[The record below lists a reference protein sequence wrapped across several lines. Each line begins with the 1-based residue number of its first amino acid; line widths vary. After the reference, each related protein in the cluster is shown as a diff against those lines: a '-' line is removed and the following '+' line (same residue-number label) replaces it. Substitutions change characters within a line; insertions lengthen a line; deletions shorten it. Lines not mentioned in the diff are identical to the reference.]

1 MNRIAIVVLLLVASS
16 LSALASDLLTND
28 SGATAYGLRVEF
40 SEPVAI
46 TECGDVFLDVEQS
59 GASAVHWFSGG
70 ELPEWGRHW
79 LNWDPEGATI
89 VAYAWFGETEIIK
102 RESIRSTDW
111 TSQPFIL
118 EYAPDDEVSYYRGE
132 PRALAAAE
140 HWGMAGHQLSGI
152 RVVFAEDGL
161 LVQWELASG
170 RFANSSYVYDLRFSR
185 PDSSDTIFF
194 TADPNREL
202 LQVSASGDSLQHTE
216 LSTGHDSTVIAD
228 GETLTAFVPWFDT
241 PFGDSTRDLV
251 AWKAYANIIFRGDG
265 YTEYFGLPG
274 ESIYEKFLSLL
285 AGRQKILDY
294 AGIWNEGYR
303 LLEFSPQDEVSFYRD
318 EPRELDEADYW
329 GLPGHE
335 LLGIDVAFVEEG
347 LLVRWEIADAEFS
360 DSEYNYDLRFTRPG
374 STDTVFV
381 AAQPTRDSSH
391 VAASGDDLAHTMLTD
406 RVVTSHEID
415 GRYLTVFV
423 PSFVTPFGD
432 PLANLASWI
441 AYTGINYFTPE
452 STEYFEMPRQGTYEV
467 MMASAKL
474 RELEATWL
482 EQPYVVTFLDEH
494 VPVTCFLDGEVVPVA
509 DWPQWMEP
517 GGNLRGVKLQ
527 FREESLLARWEGY
540 GEEMLSDFSYSLHF
554 HKPGGGTHLYVTA
567 NPRTGSASVAMR
579 HGEEYYA
586 DLPLLKARILES
598 GYAVV
603 EVSYGELPSGDSI
616 EDLADWSMGVHL
628 NLAMDDR
635 NLGYQVGGG
644 ISYNV
649 SIASEQ
655 LRELEATWLEQPYVV
670 TFLDEHVPVT
680 CFLDGEVVPVADW
693 PQWMEPGG
701 NLRGVKLQFREE
713 SLLARWEGYGEE
725 MLSDFSYSLHF
736 HKPGGGTH
744 LYVTANPRTGSAS
757 VAMRHGEEYYADL
770 PLLKARILESGY
782 AVVEV
787 SYGELP
793 SGDSIEDLADWSM
806 GVHLNL
812 AMDDRNLGY
821 QVGGGISYNVSIAS
835 EQLRELEATWLE
847 QPYVYEFALGQS
859 PTHCRVD
866 GEEAPLE
873 SWPQWIEPGGQLR
886 GVKLQF
892 LEDSVLIRWESHGQE
907 MLSGFSYSLNFRSS
921 RDSNTFLNISVNPHA
936 NSVSVGQ
943 STNLLYED
951 LSGLVRAAVF
961 EAGYVVVEVAYS
973 ELPSGDP
980 LEYIDGWNASV
991 VARYP
996 LGLTSIDYTLGYGI
1010 SYWDAIARE
1019 RIRVALREIS
1029 AGLEDD
1035 PYLLQ
1040 FSVSDEPQLS
1050 RAGSSLT
1057 AEQETW
1063 GLPGHSLRGIK
1074 MTLVDDSLVVQWEM
1088 DEPFKL
1094 SSYSYDIR
1102 FVHPSSRDTV
1112 HVIVNPQTEEL
1123 ELAAASDTLGWSGIA
1138 IPSGSGMLVDGN
1150 RLTVLIP
1157 AFWTPF
1163 GVQSSALATWLAYCN
1178 IIYRGAWATDYYR
1191 MPGEAAFADLLYRE
1205 EALAVIEA
1213 HSTIWGD
1220 KTRILEFS
1228 EEDEVSFYRDGP
1240 LGLEN
1245 ANYWGLPGHQLLGL
1259 DLAFIAEGLLVRWE
1273 LADADFNES
1282 TYTYDLRLSRPDS
1295 MDTVFI
1301 AVDSSR
1307 LAPQLAASGDALPHT
1322 TIANEAGAGLLVD
1335 GRYLTAFIPSFATP
1349 FGDALAE
1356 TVAWTAYVNIS
1367 HRDGDS
1373 VEYFG
1378 LPGRATPS
1386 LFDWP
1391 SLPATLQY
1399 TENAVGVVLERE
1411 DLELDAEES
1420 HAWGLDGCDVST
1432 ISTAVVEDELLVEV
1446 SLHSLPSEI
1455 QFVYILR
1462 YVIDEARDCRM
1473 NIYIDP
1479 TEGIVRSMVKR
1490 DGGWTNLGVVPSSML
1505 VRRGT
1510 IRSRIPASSL
1520 TGLISLSEIRA
1531 SCVDLKIYHTGASE
1545 MFAFPGSSCQ
1555 ASSPLDEGATAE
1567 STEEDEGRQPSA
1579 DQESDASPESFQREV
1594 DAPLGLIDDFEDGDL
1609 VSRTGSLW
1617 TSYTWD
1623 GGALSSPL
1631 FVEQRPDDWYLAIDG
1646 SGQGG
1651 VGVETSFS
1659 ELDASACD
1667 EIYLVASTS
1676 MAVTIGVVVRSTD
1689 PEWPSGYR
1697 DTLAQLELPATE
1709 SPTQISTPLSS
1720 FLVEE
1725 WRRAS
1730 CNDCAVH
1737 LDPGRVFYIGVE
1749 VFNLQGQLRV
1759 YEIGFRAADR

>member
-467 MMASAKL
+467 MMASAK
-474 RELEATWL
+474 
-482 EQPYVVTFLDEH
+482 
-494 VPVTCFLDGEVVPVA
+494 
-509 DWPQWMEP
+509 
-517 GGNLRGVKLQ
+517 
-527 FREESLLARWEGY
+527 
-540 GEEMLSDFSYSLHF
+540 
-554 HKPGGGTHLYVTA
+554 
-567 NPRTGSASVAMR
+567 
-579 HGEEYYA
+579 
-586 DLPLLKARILES
+586 
-598 GYAVV
+598 
-603 EVSYGELPSGDSI
+603 
-616 EDLADWSMGVHL
+616 
-628 NLAMDDR
+628 
-635 NLGYQVGGG
+635 
-644 ISYNV
+644 
-649 SIASEQ
+649 